1 MTKIREWMTDNF
13 LKPNNDKSD
22 ICFVLGSKCLHDK
35 VNIPNFRIGSSYIV
49 SASKVRNLG
58 TYFDMGMTLNHHI
71 SEMYKS
77 SSFHLCNIGLTRKY
91 LTNYAT
97 ETSCPFVGYMEPW
110 KFSALRTPRSP
121 DQASQPLTKYSC

>member
-1 MTKIREWMTDNF
+1 MTDNF

-49 SASKVRNLG
+49 SASKVP
-58 TYFDMGMTLNHHI
+58 LNHHI
-71 SEMYKS
+71 SEIYKS
-77 SSFHLCNIGLTRKY
+77 SSFHLRNIGLTRKY

-97 ETSCPFVGYMEPW
+97 ETSCPCVCYIAPW
-110 KFSALRTPRSP
+110 KFSALRTP
-121 DQASQPLTKYSC
+121 